1 MSRGFLR
8 LAIVPALLALSA
20 GCGPTRELLQSAL
33 GPPTAAEPIEPYVPT
48 PERPAFTGRKPQN
61 ILALSGGGSYGAFTA
76 GVLNGWSQTKARPEF
91 DVVTGIS
98 TGALIAPMAFLG
110 EEHDAMMRHFYTEVT
125 RSDIFRY
132 RTWATIPFHVS
143 AATTDPL
150 RKIVEDGLS
159 EAKMA
164 RLAEEHKKGRRLYIG
179 TTHLEARRTVV
190 WDIGAIACRPGPR
203 SRELI
208 ADIIVASC
216 SIPGV
221 MPPVTIDV
229 DGSGHVE
236 RHVDGGVTA
245 SLFVPVDVM
254 EAARDA
260 NLYVV
265 IAGKYFADPAKVRAW
280 MPRVL
285 GASGE
290 SFLFASSRRDVSNL
304 YHLSKLAGV
313 KFHVL
318 ALRGDFTFGSDSAI
332 DFEPEAMSQLF
343 VEGAKVGLA
352 GPVWETVPPE
362 RTPGEAEIRT
372 GRRLPSETH
381 TTR

>member
-1 MSRGFLR
+1 MARGL
-8 LAIVPALLALSA
+8 LYLALLPVLFT

-33 GPPTAAEPIEPYVPT
+33 GPSEPPEPVEPYIPT

-76 GVLNGWSQTKARPEF
+76 GVLNGWSQTRNRPEF
-91 DVVTGIS
+91 DIVTGIS

-132 RTWATIPFHVS
+132 RTWATIPFRDS
-143 AATTDPL
+143 AASSAPL
-150 RKIVEDGLS
+150 RKIVEDGMTDL
-159 EAKMA
+159 
-164 RLAEEHKKGRRLYIG
+164 RVTQLAEEHRKGRRLYIG
-179 TTHLEARRTVV
+179 TTHLETRRTVV
-190 WDIGAIACRPGPR
+190 WDIGAIACRPGPQ
-203 SRELI
+203 SRQLI
-208 ADIIVASC
+208 CDIIVASC

-221 MPPVTIDV
+221 LPPVPIDL
-229 DGSGHVE
+229 DNSGRVE

-245 SLFVPVDVM
+245 SLFVPLDVL
-254 EAARDA
+254 EASRDA

-265 IAGKYFADPAKVRAW
+265 IAGKHFADPAKVRAW

-290 SFLFASSRRDVSNL
+290 ALLFASSRRDVSNL
-304 YHLSKLAGV
+304 YHLSRLAGV

-318 ALRGDFTFGSDSAI
+318 ALRADFVLGTDSAM
-332 DFEPEAMSQLF
+332 DFDPVAMSELF
-343 VEGAKVGLA
+343 VEGAKVGMA

-372 GRRLPSETH
+372 GRRLRAESD

>member
-1 MSRGFLR
+1 MARGFLH

-20 GCGPTRELLQSAL
+20 GCGPTRELLQSAPGL
-33 GPPTAAEPIEPYVPT
+33 PAEPEPVEPYVAP
-48 PERPAFTGRKPQN
+48 PERPAFTGRQPRN

-76 GVLNGWSQTKARPEF
+76 GVLNGWSQTHTRPEF

-98 TGALIAPMAFLG
+98 TGALIAPMAFVG

-132 RTWATIPFHVS
+132 RSWATIPFHVS
-143 AATTDPL
+143 AATSAPL
-150 RKIVEDGLS
+150 RKIVEGGMT
-159 EAKMA
+159 EANMA
-164 RLAEEHKKGRRLYIG
+164 RLAEEHRKGRRLYIG
-179 TTHLEARRTVV
+179 TTHLETRRTVV
-190 WDIGAIACRPGPR
+190 WDIGAIACRPGPG

-208 ADIIVASC
+208 VDIIVASC
-216 SIPGV
+216 SVPGV
-221 MPPVTIDV
+221 MPPVPIDL
-229 DGSGHVE
+229 DNSGRVE

-245 SLFVPVDVM
+245 SLFVPLDVL
-254 EAARDA
+254 EAARGA

-265 IAGKYFADPAKVRAW
+265 IAGKHFADPARVRAW
-280 MPRVL
+280 APRVL

-290 SFLFASSRRDVSNL
+290 ALLFASSRRDVANL

-313 KFHVL
+313 NFHIV
-318 ALRGDFTFGSDSAI
+318 ALRSDFSLGTDSAI

-352 GPVWETVPPE
+352 GPVWETVPSE

-372 GRRLPSETH
+372 GRRMPDETH

>member
-1 MSRGFLR
+1 MSRGLLL
-8 LAIVPALLALSA
+8 LAIAPMLCA
-20 GCGPTRELLQSAL
+20 GCGPTRELLQAAL
-33 GPPTAAEPIEPYVPT
+33 GPPTLAEPIEPYVPT
-48 PERPAFTGRKPQN
+48 PERPAFTGRKPQH

-76 GVLNGWSQTKARPEF
+76 GVLNGWTQNHTRPEF

-110 EEHDAMMRHFYTEVT
+110 PEHDAMMRHFYTEVT

-132 RTWATIPFHVS
+132 RSWATIPFHDS
-143 AATTDPL
+143 AATSAPL
-150 RKIVEDGLS
+150 RKIVENGMTT
-159 EAKMA
+159 ATMA
-164 RLAEEHKKGRRLYIG
+164 QIAEEHRKGRRLYIG
-179 TTHLEARRTVV
+179 TTHLETRRTVI
-190 WDIGAIACRPGPR
+190 WDIGAIACRPGPQ

-208 ADIIVASC
+208 CDIIVASC
-216 SIPGV
+216 SVPGV
-221 MPPVTIDV
+221 MPPVPIDV
-229 DGSGHVE
+229 SGSGHVE
-236 RHVDGGVTA
+236 RHVDGGTTA
-245 SLFVPVDVM
+245 SLFVPLDVL

-265 IAGKYFADPAKVRAW
+265 IAGKHFADPAKVRAW
-280 MPRVL
+280 APRVL

-290 SFLFASSRRDVSNL
+290 ALLFASSRRDVSNL

-318 ALRGDFTFGSDSAI
+318 ALRSDFSTGGDSAI
-332 DFEPEAMSQLF
+332 DFEPESMSQLF
-343 VEGAKVGLA
+343 VEGAKVGMA

-372 GRRLPSETH
+372 GRRLHHVSRE
-381 TTR
+381 